1 MEIIMKKLTF
11 TIASLG
17 LAGGL
22 AMTAQAQETEPYDPN
37 RDVVTESD
45 RDRHSSMG
53 ERQQDT
59 PVESEYDRNPT
70 EQSSTQHSPTDTDP
84 AVTPPAVTQPTET
97 QAGQSSQQM
106 GHAGSDLSGL
116 TAEELE
122 GKKVLTLTG
131 EEVGEIEEVGRS
143 ATQQA
148 RVATVDVGGFLG
160 IGEKTIAIPL
170 SELEPSVSGEDE
182 AVRTSMTRTSIE
194 ALPEFDEA
202 DFTAEDE

>member
-59 PVESEYDRNPT
+59 PVESEYDR
-70 EQSSTQHSPTDTDP
+70 SPTDTDP

-106 GHAGSDLSGL
+106 GHTGSDLSGL

-131 EEVGEIEEVGRS
+131 EEVGEIDAVGRS

-148 RVATVDVGGFLG
+148 RVVTVDVGGFLG

-170 SELEPSVSGEDE
+170 SELELSVSSDDE

>member
-1 MEIIMKKLTF
+1 MKKLTF

-22 AMTAQAQETEPYDPN
+22 AMTAQAQESEPYDPN
-37 RDVVTESD
+37 RDVVTESEQ
-45 RDRHSSMG
+45 DRHSSMG
-53 ERQQDT
+53 ERQQDS
-59 PVESEYDRNPT
+59 PVESDYDRNPT
-70 EQSSTQHSPTDTDP
+70 EQSSTQQSATDTY
-84 AVTPPAVTQPTET
+84 PTET
-97 QAGQSSQQM
+97 QAGQSSQQT
-106 GHAGSDLSGL
+106 GHAGSDLSAL

-131 EEVGEIEEVGRS
+131 EEVGEIEDVGRS

>member
-45 RDRHSSMG
+45 RDRQSSMG

-70 EQSSTQHSPTDTDP
+70 EQSSTQQSTTD
-84 AVTPPAVTQPTET
+84 TQPTET
-97 QAGQSSQQM
+97 YPAETEAGQSSQQM
-106 GHAGSDLSGL
+106 GHAGSDLSGM

-131 EEVGEIEEVGRS
+131 EEVGEIEDVGRS

-170 SELEPSVSGEDE
+170 SELEPSVAGSDGDG
-182 AVRTSMTRTSIE
+182 AVQTSMTRTSIE

>member
-1 MEIIMKKLTF
+1 MKKLTF

-22 AMTAQAQETEPYDPN
+22 AMTAQAQESEPYDPN
-37 RDVVTESD
+37 RDVVTESEQ
-45 RDRHSSMG
+45 DRHSSMG

-59 PVESEYDRNPT
+59 PVESDYDRNPT
-70 EQSSTQHSPTDTDP
+70 EQSSTQQSATDTYPTETHP
-84 AVTPPAVTQPTET
+84 AET

-106 GHAGSDLSGL
+106 GHASSDLSGM

-131 EEVGEIEEVGRS
+131 EEVGEIEDVGRS

-202 DFTAEDE
+202 DFTAEDEE

>member
-106 GHAGSDLSGL
+106 GHTGSDLSGL

-131 EEVGEIEEVGRS
+131 EEVGEIDAVGRS

-148 RVATVDVGGFLG
+148 RVVTVDVGGFLG

-170 SELEPSVSGEDE
+170 SELELSVSSDDE

>member
-22 AMTAQAQETEPYDPN
+22 AMAAQAQETEPYDPN

-45 RDRHSSMG
+45 RDRQSSMG

-70 EQSSTQHSPTDTDP
+70 EQSSTQHSTTE
-84 AVTPPAVTQPTET
+84 THSTET

-106 GHAGSDLSGL
+106 GHADSDLSGM

-131 EEVGEIEEVGRS
+131 EEVGEIEDVGRS

-170 SELEPSVSGEDE
+170 SELEPSVSGSDGDG